1 MRKNKIDGKVCIEG
15 IGRKKKRGKVEENKC
30 KRKIMGRLMVNKN
43 NRVKG
48 KIDIKRR
55 MWSDEIEI

>member
-55 MWSDEIEI
+55 M